1 MNQLAQGEGRATC
14 ARLALTSTLF
24 CSLTDFWNSAQTSM
38 LDVGPFGTL
47 MQDAVCSIAIGRI

>member
-1 MNQLAQGEGRATC
+1 MLHA
-14 ARLALTSTLF
+14 ARLALTSTL